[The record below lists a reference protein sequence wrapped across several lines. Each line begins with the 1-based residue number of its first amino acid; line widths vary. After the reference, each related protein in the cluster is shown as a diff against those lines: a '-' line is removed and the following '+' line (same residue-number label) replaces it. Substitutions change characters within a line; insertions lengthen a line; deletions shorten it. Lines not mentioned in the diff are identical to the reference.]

1 VGPDREGTTPGAENL
16 PLHWVFW
23 EAETEERGC
32 LLIVHGLGE
41 HSGRYASFAGFL
53 RQNAFS
59 VLAFDLRGHGL
70 SGGRRGDVDAFPR
83 FVEDLVVMEGVMD
96 GLTEAPS
103 FLLGHSLGG
112 LVALARLEVG
122 SGHYAGVVL
131 SAPWLATPLP
141 LWLRTVA
148 RTLSWIVPGLQLP
161 ASLGPERLTADP
173 EVMRELREDPLV
185 HTRITTRLF
194 REAERVQERI
204 RGRSS
209 LRAPPLLFL
218 LPGEDRVVDG
228 EVAAAFAER
237 IRGTEVTVEDLPGR
251 RHEPLNDLGR
261 SEVYR
266 LVAAWIRDR
275 TDLPGKPG

>member
-1 VGPDREGTTPGAENL
+1 MGPDREGKAPGAGDL
-16 PLHWVFW
+16 PLHWTFW
-23 EAETEERGC
+23 EAETEERAC

-59 VLAFDLRGHGL
+59 VLAFDLRGHGR

-83 FVEDLVVMEGVMD
+83 FVEDVVVMEGVMD
-96 GLTEAPS
+96 GLTGAPS

-112 LVALARLEVG
+112 LVALARLEVE
-122 SGHYAGVVL
+122 SGPYAGVVL

-141 LWLRTVA
+141 LWLRRVA

-173 EVMRELREDPLV
+173 EIMRELKEDPLV

-204 RGRSS
+204 RTRSF
-209 LRAPPLLFL
+209 LPTPPLLFL

-228 EVAAAFAER
+228 ETTAAFAGR
-237 IRGTEVTVEDLPGR
+237 IRGTDITVEDLPGR

-266 LVAAWIRDR
+266 LVSAWMLDR
-275 TDLPGKPG
+275 TDLQTGPG